1 MRGSKSG
8 CYGGREYMEKEH
20 SLNLYTLR
28 KSTAE
33 DVTFLFNVSTRAM
46 RPVVEAVHPDKV
58 FDRVEEFKL
67 YQNKFIPTEIEV
79 IQFQSIDIGRLRIVR
94 SAESIY
100 IGGIQILPEF
110 QNRGIGTVI
119 VTDLIQ
125 ESNSVGIPITLE
137 VHEVNTKAL
146 NFYKKLGFVEV
157 GREEGKLSMRYCRG

>member
-1 MRGSKSG
+1 
-8 CYGGREYMEKEH
+8 ME
-20 SLNLYTLR
+20 SRNQQINYRLR
-28 KSTAE
+28 KASAQ
-33 DVTFLFNVSTRAM
+33 DVVFLFNVSTEAM
-46 RPVVEAVHPDKV
+46 RPVVESLHPDQT
-58 FDRVEEFKL
+58 FNTESEFKN
-67 YQNKFIPTEIEV
+67 YQEKYIPDEIDV
-79 IQFQSIDIGRLRIVR
+79 IQLDGVDIGRLRIVR

>member
-1 MRGSKSG
+1 
-8 CYGGREYMEKEH
+8 ME
-20 SLNLYTLR
+20 SRNQQINYRLR
-28 KSTAE
+28 KASAQ
-33 DVTFLFNVSTRAM
+33 DVVFLFNVSTEAM
-46 RPVVEAVHPDKV
+46 RPVVESLHPDQT
-58 FDRVEEFKL
+58 FDTESEFKN
-67 YQNKFIPTEIEV
+67 YQEKYIPDEIDV
-79 IQFQSIDIGRLRIVR
+79 IQLDGVDIGRLRIVR

-157 GREEGKLSMRYCRG
+157 GREEGKLSLRYCRG

>member
-1 MRGSKSG
+1 
-8 CYGGREYMEKEH
+8 ME
-20 SLNLYTLR
+20 SRNQQINYRLR
-28 KSTAE
+28 KASAQ
-33 DVTFLFNVSTRAM
+33 DVVFLFNVSTEAM
-46 RPVVEAVHPDKV
+46 RPVVESLHPDQT
-58 FDRVEEFKL
+58 FDTESEFKN
-67 YQNKFIPTEIEV
+67 YQEKYIPDEIDV
-79 IQFQSIDIGRLRIVR
+79 IQLDGVDIGRLRIVR

-110 QNRGIGTVI
+110 QNRGIGSAI

-125 ESNSVGIPITLE
+125 ESNSAGVPILLE